1 MDSNQPYY
9 IHLPNALLKGISQCL
24 EEIIFN
30 DSYSD
35 KAVANMLKSH
45 KSWGS
50 RDRRTA
56 TAIIYDISRNLLKY
70 QFICERVELFQ
81 SQKDK
86 IKDLVAI
93 SLYFNAT
100 YKDKLE
106 IDESIQSQIEAITN
120 LPIHLTHSLQ
130 EWLYNALKNDWG
142 KKTASLLSSLDEVA
156 PVYIRINPLKSTID
170 QFQIEL
176 EKLKI
181 EYQIHPEIDY
191 AIEIKSKNQLRHTKV
206 FNSGFFE
213 FQDIGSQYIIHQCDI
228 QPEQTVI
235 DFCAGKGGKTLQLAA
250 LMNENGKLIA
260 SDIDNSRLEH
270 LERRAK
276 RAGITFL
283 EILPNDQLLKMNE
296 VQADIVFIDAPCT
309 GTGTLRRQADIKFRL
324 KEADLKE
331 VLQVQSQILEQAHPL
346 LHPNGKLIYATCSV
360 LKSEN
365 EKQIESFLKKHN
377 NFRLVSEE
385 YILPEKLNSDSF
397 YMAILER
404 TDN

>member
-1 MDSNQPYY
+1 MKSIQPYL
-9 IHLPNALLKGISQCL
+9 IQLPNALLTGIIQCL
-24 EEIIFN
+24 EEIILN
-30 DSYSD
+30 NSYSD

-56 TAIIYDISRNLLKY
+56 TAIIYDISRNLLRY
-70 QFICERVELFQ
+70 QYIVEQIGLAGDKK
-81 SQKDK
+81 SK
-86 IKDLVAI
+86 IKDLIAL
-93 SLYFNAT
+93 SLYFNDT

-106 IDESIQSQIEAITN
+106 IEQGLKDEIDSISS
-120 LPIHLTHSLQ
+120 LPDHLKHSHQ
-130 EWLYNALKNDWG
+130 EWVFNTLKEDWG
-142 KKTASLLSSLDEVA
+142 DEATSILSSLDEPA
-156 PVYIRINPLKSTID
+156 PVYIRLNPLKATIE
-170 QFQIEL
+170 QLQKEL

-181 EYQIHPEIDY
+181 DYQLHPEVKN
-191 AIEIKSKNQLRHTKV
+191 AIEIKSKNQLRHTKA

-213 FQDIGSQYIIHQCDI
+213 FQDIGSQYIINQCDI

-250 LMNENGKLIA
+250 LMSENGKLIA

-276 RAGITFL
+276 RAGITML
-283 EILPNDQLLKMNE
+283 DIIPNEELLDMQD
-296 VQADIVFIDAPCT
+296 VSADVVFIDAPCS

-324 KEADLKE
+324 KESDVEELI
-331 VLQVQSQILEQAHPL
+331 QTQSQILEQAHTL
-346 LHPNGKLIYATCSV
+346 LHPNGRLIYATCSI

-365 EKQIESFLKKHN
+365 EQQIQQFLKKHSA
-377 NFRLVSEE
+377 FKLITEE
-385 YILPEKLNSDSF
+385 YILPNQLNSDSF

-404 TDN
+404 TDH